1 MDSYI
6 ARSSK
11 QVGAALRSLRKQ
23 AKLTQSELSQ
33 RVSMRQATIS
43 EIESADASTK
53 LETLF
58 DVLGALDLEIVI
70 RKRSKDEPN
79 LEDIF

>member
-23 AKLTQSELSQ
+23 AKLTQTEPEPEVLYRRMDGLSSFYYSETEHKQMSESTQALFE
-33 RVSMRQATIS
+33 RVLVLPDI
-43 EIESADASTK
+43 TK
-53 LETLF
+53 LEKL
-58 DVLGALDLEIVI
+58 
-70 RKRSKDEPN
+70 
-79 LEDIF
+79 